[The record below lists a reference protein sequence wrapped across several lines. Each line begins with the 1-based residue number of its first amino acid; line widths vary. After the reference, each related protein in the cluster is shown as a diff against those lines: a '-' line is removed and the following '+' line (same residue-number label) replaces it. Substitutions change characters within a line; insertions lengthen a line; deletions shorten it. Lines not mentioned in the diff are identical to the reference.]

1 MDILKSVVKANQIG
15 RFSLTFLLLVVGTL
29 ATSFEVMDPPKPKA
43 VSVSEDR
50 VSDPQLMR
58 LREWIIDYA
67 QEFKGTRYRY
77 AGRSPRTGFDCSGFT
92 SYVLH
97 EFELNAS
104 SSSSTQSTQGIKIA
118 LDDVLPGDLVFFGS
132 KKHIQHV
139 AMVVE
144 CGPEG
149 IICVHSTS
157 SRGVVIENI
166 STSKYWRPRIL
177 FARDIITDQIRSKGG
192 VPVTLT
198 AGRQVSEA
206 VDACNEQMAEQFLR
220 RP

>member
-1 MDILKSVVKANQIG
+1 MKLFNSVHKGNRIG
-15 RFSLTFLLLVVGTL
+15 RSALAFLLLVVGML
-29 ATSFEVMDPPKPKA
+29 GSSFELVDPPKPKS

-50 VSDPQLMR
+50 FSDPQLMR

-77 AGRSPRTGFDCSGFT
+77 AGRSPKTGFDCSGFT

-157 SRGVVIENI
+157 SRGVIIENI

-198 AGRQVSEA
+198 VGRQVSEA
-206 VDACNEQMAEQFLR
+206 VEACNEQMAERLLR